1 MNTSRFCSFQLLITS
16 LLIVTAVNE
25 LRAQENPLRFQR
37 PGQESQSSASA
48 QQKFRAPSQAVA
60 QPVKQVAA
68 ASAKKPAAKQVAAQ
82 PQSKPAAQRTVQQAP
97 AKQVLKRDNQ
107 VRRAQREEVV
117 YESGAAETYQ
127 EEPIYMD
134 DPSMGQPQRGM
145 MGHGGQMM
153 MSHGHMSGCQCESCM
168 CEPQCGVCDP
178 GCGMMDP
185 ACGCAEPSC
194 GVAGCGVAGCGV
206 AGCGDCVKPRGPDYW
221 CFPVCLPRLKDVTA
235 WGGVHGFRGPR
246 DFIPAGQSNSNFGF
260 QEGINLSGHAP
271 FLGFLF
277 PDLNYQLGVQ
287 TLQSRLHGTATSA
300 TDRDQ
305 TFATAGLFKRTPSG
319 LQFGVVWDTM
329 RDDLDQTVSLDQV
342 RYELSI
348 KTPKGRELGFW
359 GTTSTNTATVG
370 ADTFE
375 TTGQYC
381 GFYRW
386 NMRGG
391 TQGRIWGGASDDGE
405 GILGADFYA
414 PLNDRWSVQTGFN
427 YLIPDEPDGLAGV
440 SQECW
445 NLGINLVWHWGRTA
459 REGNVSPYRPLFG
472 VADNGTMFVDRAN

>member
-1 MNTSRFCSFQLLITS
+1 MNTSRFRSSLLLITGS
-16 LLIVTAVNE
+16 LIVSVAVSE
-25 LRAQENPLRFQR
+25 LRAQDNPLRFQR
-37 PGQESQSSASA
+37 PGQEAQSTASA
-48 QQKFRAPSQAVA
+48 QQKFRAPSQAAA
-60 QPVKQVAA
+60 QPARQVAA
-68 ASAKKPAAKQVAAQ
+68 APVKKPAPKQVAAQ
-82 PQSKPAAQRTVQQAP
+82 SKPAAVQQAP
-97 AKQVLKRDNQ
+97 LKQVVKRDYQ

-117 YESGAAETYQ
+117 YDSGAAETYQ

-134 DPSMGQPQRGM
+134 DPSMGQPHRGM
-145 MGHGGQMM
+145 MAHGGQMM
-153 MSHGHMSGCQCESCM
+153 TSHGHMSGCQCESCL
-168 CEPQCGVCDP
+168 CEPECGICDP

-185 ACGCAEPSC
+185 GCGIADPACGCAEPS
-194 GVAGCGVAGCGV
+194 CGV

-221 CFPVCLPRLKDVTA
+221 CFPVCFPRLKDVTF

-260 QEGINLSGHAP
+260 QEGANVTGRAP
-271 FLGFLF
+271 LVGVLF

-287 TLQSRLHGTATSA
+287 TMQSRLHGTETS
-300 TDRDQ
+300 TQDRGQ
-305 TFATAGLFKRTPSG
+305 VFGTAGIYRRTLSG
-319 LQFGVVWDTM
+319 LQFGAVWDTM
-329 RDDLDQTVSLDQV
+329 RDDLDETISLDQV

-359 GTTSTNTATVG
+359 GASSTNDATVG

-375 TTGQYC
+375 TTDQFC

-391 TQGRIWGGASDDGE
+391 TQARIWGGASGDGE
-405 GILGADFYA
+405 GILGAEFYA

-427 YLIPDEPDGLAGV
+427 YLIPDGPDGLAGV
-440 SQECW
+440 SQESW
-445 NLGINLVWHWGRTA
+445 NLGINLVWHWRKTA

-472 VADNGTMFVDRAN
+472 VADNGSMFVDQVD